1 MSIAAERQRTSR
13 QHWAAPGGR
22 HDRFVGLLKGALPVI
37 VGVLAALLLTAPF
50 TQDQEVSFLL
60 DKNEVEVARERLKVT
75 EALYRGQD
83 SKGQPFSLRAGSAV
97 QRSSRE
103 SVVELQDLEARMQI
117 DGDAGVVAAQ
127 RGRYDID
134 QEEVDVMGPIIF
146 QSANGY
152 RLTTRDVAI
161 DLKGRTLQSA
171 ARVDGRMPIGTFSA
185 DRLLAD
191 LNQQRVTLQGNARLH
206 IDQNGLRAR

>member
-1 MSIAAERQRTSR
+1 MSIAAERQRTTR

-22 HDRFVGLLKGALPVI
+22 HDRFVGLLKNVLPVI
-37 VGVLAALLLTAPF
+37 VGLLAALLLTAPF
-50 TQDQEVSFLL
+50 TQEQEVSFLL
-60 DKNEVEVARERLKVT
+60 DKNKVEVARERMRVT

-103 SVVELQDLEARMQI
+103 SVVELNDLEARMRI
-117 DGDAGVVAAQ
+117 DGDASLVAAQ

-134 QEEVDVMGPIIF
+134 KEEVDVMGPIIF

-161 DLKGRTLQSA
+161 DLKDRTLESA
-171 ARVDGRMPIGTFSA
+171 ERVDGRMPIGTFSA
-185 DRLLAD
+185 NRLLAD
-191 LNQQRVTLQGNARLH
+191 LNQQHVTLEGNARLH